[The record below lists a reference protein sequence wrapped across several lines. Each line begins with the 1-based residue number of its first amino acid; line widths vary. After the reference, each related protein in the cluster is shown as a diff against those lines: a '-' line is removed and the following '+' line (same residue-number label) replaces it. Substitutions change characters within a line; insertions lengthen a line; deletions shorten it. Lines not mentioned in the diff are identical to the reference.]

1 MNRIVS
7 VTYGGNGISEIR
19 AGSDTEITIEGHPV
33 FDNRDCAVKRDKAG
47 REMQTMILG
56 TGCVITWEEVKGE

>member
-7 VTYGGNGISEIR
+7 VTYGSKSEIR
-19 AGSDTEITIEGHPV
+19 AGADNVIEIEGHPV
-33 FDNRDCAVKRDKAG
+33 FDCRDCAVKRDQKTG

-56 TGCVITWEEVKGE
+56 TGCVITWEEVKDE